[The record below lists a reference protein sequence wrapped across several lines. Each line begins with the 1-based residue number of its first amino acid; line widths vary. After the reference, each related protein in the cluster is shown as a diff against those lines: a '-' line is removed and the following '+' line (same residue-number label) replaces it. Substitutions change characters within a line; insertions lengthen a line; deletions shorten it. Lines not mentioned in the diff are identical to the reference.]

1 MSIQRVTSKW
11 AKTNALLKSQHLL
24 EYIPETQNYSRETLF
39 IMLENYKM
47 VYVKPNNGTYG
58 KGVIRVE
65 KLAEPEIGFKYQHG
79 TLIRSFLT
87 FDQLFRSLNV
97 YTSKRRYL
105 VQRGIHLLMHQ
116 ERRFDIR
123 VMVQKNLSRAWEVTG
138 IIGRLSH
145 PAKIVTNYH
154 SGGTPMS
161 FERLMSSHMAP
172 IEQQQY
178 TARLHALGLLIVR
191 SLQATYPRIKE
202 IGIDIAIDTD
212 FHPWILEVNTCP
224 DPFIFR
230 KLPNKAVF
238 RKIYRY
244 AVAYGRLRPRQ
255 PVVTR
260 KRKTV
265 AVSKPIRR
273 KTRS

>member
-11 AKTNALLKSQHLL
+11 AKTNALLKLEEMK
-24 EYIPETQNYSRETLF
+24 EYIPETQHYSRESLF
-39 IMLENYKM
+39 VMLEQYQM

-65 KLAEPEIGFKYQHG
+65 KLPPPETGYKYQIS
-79 TLIRSFLT
+79 TTIRTIST
-87 FDQLFRSLNV
+87 FDQLFWRL
-97 YTSKRRYL
+97 KRHTVKKRYI
-105 VQRGIHLLMHQ
+105 VQRGIHLLKHQ

-123 VMVQKNLSRAWEVTG
+123 VMVQKNLSRNWEVTG

-161 FERLMSSHMAP
+161 FEKLMSTHKNG

-178 TARLHALGLLIVR
+178 RERLNTLGLTIVR
-191 SLQATYPRIKE
+191 TLQQTYPRIKE

-230 KLPNKAVF
+230 KLADKTIF
-238 RKIYRY
+238 RRIYRY
-244 AVAYGRLRPRQ
+244 AVGYGRYRRKS
-255 PVVTR
+255 TR
-260 KRKTV
+260 KK
-265 AVSKPIRR
+265 
-273 KTRS
+273 